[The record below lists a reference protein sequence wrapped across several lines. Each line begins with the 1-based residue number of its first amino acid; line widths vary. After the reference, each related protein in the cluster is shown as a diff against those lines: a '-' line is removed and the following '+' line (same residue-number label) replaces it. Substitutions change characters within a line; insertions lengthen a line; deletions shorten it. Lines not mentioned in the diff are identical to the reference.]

1 MGLAE
6 IFGILI
12 LLMIVVF
19 AIAMSFMKDKDDD

>member
-19 AIAMSFMKDKDDD
+19 AIAMSFMKDEDDD

>member
-19 AIAMSFMKDKDDD
+19 SIVMSFMKDEDDD

>member
-19 AIAMSFMKDKDDD
+19 SIAMSFMKDEDDD